1 MQYGLSVRFG
11 IVLKPPLLTHPFF
24 CPGLDSASPVSSSSS
39 LPAPEGKEKKSVP
52 QKKKCLFNYQD
63 AFMEAG
69 EVVMATSSAISSVS
83 STATTVQSSNNHI
96 HTSAKRAAALG
107 TSLNS
112 LF

>member
-1 MQYGLSVRFG
+1 MSLLDTLFV
-11 IVLKPPLLTHPFF
+11 PL
-24 CPGLDSASPVSSSSS
+24 GLDSASPASSSSS
-39 LPAPEGKEKKSVP
+39 LLAPEGKEKKSVP

-96 HTSAKRAAALG
+96 HVSAKRAAALG
-107 TSLNS
+107 TNIIT
-112 LF
+112 

>member
-1 MQYGLSVRFG
+1 MEFV
-11 IVLKPPLLTHPFF
+11 PLLDVTLLDVPL
-24 CPGLDSASPVSSSSS
+24 GLDSASPASSSSSS

-96 HTSAKRAAALG
+96 HASAKRAAALG
-107 TSLNS
+107 TNVIT
-112 LF
+112 